1 MTFWYTSSMDKNIL
15 DFYLQFSQYTD
26 PGLYGDILEKNLPN
40 DVREIG
46 LLVRKQFI
54 HRMVLKNGNT
64 GSNADLRYGDITKVP
79 WTRQPEDDVFITAPA
94 ILAELFRRDARGLVP
109 DRAAENK
116 LVLTCRFTTI
126 LMASLLKLKGIP
138 ARVRSGFAPY
148 FVVDGLP
155 AGKSDDHWI
164 NQYWNEKESRWI
176 TIDVDGSIEG
186 YLKFDPY
193 DIPEGTFDFSADAW
207 LAVRSGKINGDHF
220 WNGGGNEGLMAI
232 SWELFY
238 DFHCL
243 MNDELIYLHAPEIT
257 NFGKFDKLSE
267 KQLVEIDDLARLMQ
281 KPDDNFD
288 QLKNLWE
295 NKKEF
300 RLVKGGLI

>member
-1 MTFWYTSSMDKNIL
+1 MDKKIL
-15 DFYLQFSQYTD
+15 NHYLQFSQYTD
-26 PGLYGDILEKNLPN
+26 PGLYGAILEKSLPN
-40 DVREIG
+40 EVREIG
-46 LLVRKQFI
+46 LLVRKQII
-54 HRMVLKNGNT
+54 HRMVLQNGNT
-64 GSNADLRYGDITKVP
+64 GSNTDLRYGDTSKVP
-79 WTRQPEDDVFITAPA
+79 WTRQPEDDIFITAPA
-94 ILAELFRRDARGLVP
+94 MLAELFRRDPRGLVP
-109 DRAAENK
+109 DRSAENM
-116 LVLTCRFTTI
+116 LVLTCRFVAI
-126 LMASLLKLKGIP
+126 FMASLLKTKGIP

-148 FVVDGLP
+148 LHVEGLP
-155 AGKSDDHWI
+155 GGKSDDHWI
-164 NQYWNEKESRWI
+164 NQYWNEKESRWV

-193 DIPEGTFDFSADAW
+193 DMPDGTFDFSTDAW

-220 WNGGGNEGLMAI
+220 WNAGGNGGLIAI

-243 MNDELIYLHAPEIT
+243 MNDELIYHHTPEIT

-267 KQLVEIDDLARLMQ
+267 EKLVEIDDLARLMQ

-288 QLKNLWE
+288 QLMNIWE
-295 NKKEF
+295 TKKEF